1 LKKYIILFL
10 IFRTLPA
17 SAQLAGNTADTIP
30 TFGFSNTK
38 LSTGSISGFIDSTGM
53 NDLIKIQHC
62 PFNIPYATI
71 KREIAKQPLHR
82 DFWLKGTIR
91 NQSDDTI
98 HSYFF
103 CGLLNYV
110 YLYFI
115 SPHHPTQTVA
125 TGDLLNANKKNRP
138 FVQQVAQVLPL
149 VILPHQSGTVFIK
162 IRQRTPYPR
171 FEGLQ
176 IHSAASMYERVT
188 NFYFVHRY
196 EGLFALFFM
205 GFMICQML
213 YVFFQWLLNKG
224 REYLYYTLYLL
235 TLMLYFLN
243 KDEIFIGTDILFI
256 RYPVLGV
263 YFDKTLLLLP
273 YFLYYR
279 FVRSF
284 LNIPRD
290 FKAINKWII
299 GLEYVILAYL
309 VFDLIFVYTT
319 FDLELQLNIFTIF
332 IGMVFLLTLC
342 FIYYLFL
349 KRKRLIYYIL
359 LGSLCVGLGNILGLL
374 STYLRNNLHIFI
386 GPENDLL
393 YAQFGVIIE
402 IICFTAGLSY
412 KSRLSEKE
420 KIKSQQML
428 INQLEENEI
437 LQLKMQNIRSEISRD
452 LHDDVGATLSTILLY
467 SNAAKQKRTAPNLQE
482 TQQAINKIGEIAS
495 RMIDNMG
502 DMVWAVNPHNDNM
515 GKIFN

>member
-1 LKKYIILFL
+1 
-10 IFRTLPA
+10 
-17 SAQLAGNTADTIP
+17 
-30 TFGFSNTK
+30 
-38 LSTGSISGFIDSTGM
+38 
-53 NDLIKIQHC
+53 
-62 PFNIPYATI
+62 
-71 KREIAKQPLHR
+71 
-82 DFWLKGTIR
+82 
-91 NQSDDTI
+91 
-98 HSYFF
+98 
-103 CGLLNYV
+103 
-110 YLYFI
+110 
-115 SPHHPTQTVA
+115 
-125 TGDLLNANKKNRP
+125 
-138 FVQQVAQVLPL
+138 
-149 VILPHQSGTVFIK
+149 
-162 IRQRTPYPR
+162 
-171 FEGLQ
+171 
-176 IHSAASMYERVT
+176 
-188 NFYFVHRY
+188 
-196 EGLFALFFM
+196 
-205 GFMICQML
+205 
-213 YVFFQWLLNKG
+213 
-224 REYLYYTLYLL
+224 
-235 TLMLYFLN
+235 
-243 KDEIFIGTDILFI
+243 
-256 RYPVLGV
+256 
-263 YFDKTLLLLP
+263 
-273 YFLYYR
+273 
-279 FVRSF
+279 
-284 LNIPRD
+284 
-290 FKAINKWII
+290 
-299 GLEYVILAYL
+299 
-309 VFDLIFVYTT
+309 
-319 FDLELQLNIFTIF
+319 
-332 IGMVFLLTLC
+332 MVFLLTLC